1 MGIFKGGKIVII
13 LSGRYAGRKAVVV
26 KASDDGNDNR
36 KFGHAIVAGIDRY
49 PRKVVK
55 AMSKAKIEKR
65 CKIKPFI
72 KVVNY
77 NHIMPTRYVVDFDLK
92 KSVDESAVSSEN
104 RVETRKMLK
113 KLFEEKYKNQTGKN
127 EKKTGGVQ
135 YFFKKL
141 RF

>member
-1 MGIFKGGKIVII
+1 
-13 LSGRYAGRKAVVV
+13 
-26 KASDDGNDNR
+26 
-36 KFGHAIVAGIDRY
+36 
-49 PRKVVK
+49 
-55 AMSKAKIEKR
+55 MSKAKVEKR

-72 KVVNY
+72 KIVNY
-77 NHIMPTRYVVDFDLK
+77 NHIMPTRFFFFFLRLVIFSVILKLSFFSSSTIRYVVDFDLK
-92 KSVDESAVSSEN
+92 KSIDESAVFSEN

-113 KLFEEKYKNQTGKN
+113 KLFEDKYKNQTGKN